1 MALSTVYPLS
11 ALGHD
16 VSPRA
21 DRINTNI
28 ENKIFFEKKQFFFW
42 TFIEDK
48 RTMLERLIISKYIFF
63 ITFDN

>member
-1 MALSTVYPLS
+1 MALFTVYPLS

-28 ENKIFFEKKQFFFW
+28 ENKIFFEKKHCFSS
-42 TFIEDK
+42 EH
-48 RTMLERLIISKYIFF
+48 L
-63 ITFDN
+63 